1 MLAALALGCGGAPQ
15 QAAGEAA
22 AREKAAPEEKPA
34 AAPAQRP
41 ASEEQ
46 EAADAQ
52 RAWCDYLQALYA
64 RASVGTGAWPRYA
77 QCLKARTVAA
87 PKMLRQTAECSHR
100 ALQAFQGDP
109 FTVEYAAEVSRC
121 GTQAIEM
128 SEASGADLAPYI
140 AAICGRV
147 TSCEAGVDYAECRR
161 GLEEGLGPHLRRAVG
176 AVNERGREQLRA
188 CFSAV
193 TCEDVGGQIT
203 ACLEPLL
210 DSLLWLPG

>member
-15 QAAGEAA
+15 KATGEAA
-22 AREKAAPEEKPA
+22 APAEKPA
-34 AAPAQRP
+34 AAAAPAQP
-41 ASEEQ
+41 PMSKEQ

-64 RASVGTGAWPRYA
+64 RAAVGGSDWPRYQ
-77 QCLKARTVAA
+77 QCLQARTVAS
-87 PKMLRQTAECSHR
+87 PKMLRQTAACSHR
-100 ALQAFQGDP
+100 ALQSFQGDP

-121 GTQAIEM
+121 GAQAIEM
-128 SEASGADLAPYI
+128 SEASRADLAPYI

-147 TSCEAGVDYAECRR
+147 TTCEAEVDYAECRQ

-176 AVNERGREQLRA
+176 AVNERGREQLRT

-193 TCEDVGGQIT
+193 TCEDMGGQIT
-203 ACLEPLL
+203 ACLEPLM

>member
-15 QAAGEAA
+15 QAPDKAA
-22 AREKAAPEEKPA
+22 AREVRPAP
-34 AAPAQRP
+34 AAPAQPP
-41 ASEEQ
+41 ASAEQ

-52 RAWCDYLQALYA
+52 RAWCDYLQDLYS
-64 RASVGTGAWPRYA
+64 RAAVGGNAWPRYQ
-77 QCLKARTVAA
+77 QCLQARTVAS
-87 PKMLRQTAECSHR
+87 PKMLKQTAECSHR
-100 ALQAFQGDP
+100 ALQSFQGDP

-121 GTQAIEM
+121 GSQAIEK

-147 TSCEAGVDYAECRR
+147 TTCEADIDYAECRQ

-176 AVNERGREQLRA
+176 AVNERGREQLRT

-193 TCEDVGGQIT
+193 TCEDIGGQIT
-203 ACLEPLL
+203 ACLEPLM